1 MDDEAYILALTIR
14 TELVPPANARSDTLA
29 RQEKRGL
36 RRFLSPLLTLGGS
49 PDETEQQRKIK

>member
-14 TELVPPANARSDTLA
+14 TELVANSRLDTRA
-29 RQEKRGL
+29 RQEKCGL

-49 PDETEQQRKIK
+49 PDEPNNKGQ

>member
-14 TELVPPANARSDTLA
+14 TELVPPANPGLDART
-29 RQEKRGL
+29 RQEKCGL

-49 PDETEQQRKIK
+49 PDET

>member
-14 TELVPPANARSDTLA
+14 TELVAPKNSRLDTRT
-29 RQEKRGL
+29 RQEKCGL

-49 PDETEQQRKIK
+49 PDET